1 MNTLIDLD
9 FLIHYEM
16 NSMTKEFITIIINTA
31 KENLTVVKHNGSYKE
46 PNPSST
52 ISRATFESSNV
63 IRKSF
68 IS

>member
-1 MNTLIDLD
+1 MK
-9 FLIHYEM
+9 
-16 NSMTKEFITIIINTA
+16 SMTKEFITIIINTA
-31 KENLTVVKHNGSYKE
+31 KENLTVVKHDGSYKE